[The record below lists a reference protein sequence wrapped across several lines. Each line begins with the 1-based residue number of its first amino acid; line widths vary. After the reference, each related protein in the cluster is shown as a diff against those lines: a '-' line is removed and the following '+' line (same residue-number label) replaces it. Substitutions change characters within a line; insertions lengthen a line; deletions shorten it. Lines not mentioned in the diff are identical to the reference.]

1 MVSIQDRL
9 TFYSIFLRSVS
20 VWYFAGK
27 EMPKLDCKGLEQ
39 QVELLYIAGPP
50 RLKLASLW

>member
-1 MVSIQDRL
+1 MVSIQERL
-9 TFYSIFLRSVS
+9 TFYSIFLSSVS

-39 QVELLYIAGPP
+39 QVKLLYIAAPP
-50 RLKLASLW
+50 RLKLTLLW